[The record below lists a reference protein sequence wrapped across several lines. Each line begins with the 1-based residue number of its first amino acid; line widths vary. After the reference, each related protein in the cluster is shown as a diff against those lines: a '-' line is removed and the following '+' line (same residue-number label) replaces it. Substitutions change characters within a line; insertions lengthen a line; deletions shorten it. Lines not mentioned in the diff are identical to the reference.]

1 MLLLPKGA
9 KSYRR
14 SQIMEDNKEQ
24 NKITIVHPGGNPEF
38 WSDERV
44 KKYDYHQSL
53 IVEQKEEMLS
63 NIVRI
68 VNYFYQARSMDNPK
82 VLDVGCGPGTLSTRI
97 LERIPD
103 SLVFGIDSSEEMID
117 AANKNLSVN
126 RFFGYVGNFNT
137 NEFWLP
143 EIDITYDFIVSSI
156 ALHYLSDERREPF
169 FREVYNH
176 LGIGGVFVASI
187 GVRSEVSEIAQ
198 MTDYFATQF
207 LHQQLEK
214 ERGPQDF
221 EEVRKRGAEANVKA
235 NINWHSTKEYIN
247 SLYMAGFKKADLV
260 WHLWI
265 KSIFVAL
272 K

>member
-1 MLLLPKGA
+1 MKDKKG
-9 KSYRR
+9 
-14 SQIMEDNKEQ
+14 Q
-24 NKITIVHPGGNPEF
+24 NKGIAHPGGNPEF

-44 KKYDYHQSL
+44 KKYDYHQFLVS
-53 IVEQKEEMLS
+53 EQKEEMLN

-68 VNYFYQARSMDNPK
+68 VDYFYKTQSINSPK
-82 VLDVGCGPGTLSTRI
+82 VLDVGCGPGILSTLPWRI
-97 LERIPD
+97 LERIPN
-103 SLVFGIDSSEEMID
+103 SLVLGVDASDEMID
-117 AANKNLSVN
+117 AANKILNVKYPN
-126 RFFGYVGNFNT
+126 CFFGYVGDFNT
-137 NEFWLP
+137 KEFWLP

-169 FREVYNH
+169 FREIYDH
-176 LGIGGVFVASI
+176 LGTGGVFVASI
-187 GVRSEVSEIAQ
+187 GVCSEVSEIAQ
-198 MTDYFATQF
+198 MTHYFAAEF

-221 EEVRKRGAEANVKA
+221 EEVRKRGVEQNAKA
-235 NINWHSTKEYIN
+235 NINWHSPKEYID
-247 SLYMAGFKKADLV
+247 SLRMAGFKKVDLV